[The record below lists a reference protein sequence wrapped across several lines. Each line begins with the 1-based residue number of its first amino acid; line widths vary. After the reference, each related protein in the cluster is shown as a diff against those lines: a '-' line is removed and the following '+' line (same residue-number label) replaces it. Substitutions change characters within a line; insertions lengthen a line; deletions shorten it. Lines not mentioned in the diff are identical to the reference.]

1 MLAFPAQADI
11 FSLGIVLFELFLRKT
26 MAALIMEGDY
36 DPGLVEM
43 FAYKVHQRTN
53 EGYITPHVPPLTM
66 IGGKLQSLICQ
77 DKPVQQAQWTPAF
90 CMERWGGTI
99 FRCSLNPL
107 HVRAHE
113 TVLFTSPQ
121 VWRSPLGGLPPPVQ

>member
-53 EGYITPHVPPLTM
+53 EGYIIPHVPPLTM
-66 IGGKLQSLICQ
+66 LWWETLKSNMPRQACTAGPVDTSILHGKMGWNHL
-77 DKPVQQAQWTPAF
+77 
-90 CMERWGGTI
+90 
-99 FRCSLNPL
+99 
-107 HVRAHE
+107 
-113 TVLFTSPQ
+113 
-121 VWRSPLGGLPPPVQ
+121 